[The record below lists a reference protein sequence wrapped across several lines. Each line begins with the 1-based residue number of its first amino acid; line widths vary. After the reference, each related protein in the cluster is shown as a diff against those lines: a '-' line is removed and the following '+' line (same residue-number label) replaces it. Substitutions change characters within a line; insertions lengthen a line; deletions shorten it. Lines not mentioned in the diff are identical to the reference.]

1 MKKLLLILVLLA
13 LAIVLAACN
22 RNGEGG
28 EDPTPAAD
36 PTPEAAAP
44 VEPEVEPPPEEEPA
58 DYALLS
64 PNNPIDI
71 SMLIV
76 TSEVAPAPGNRI
88 AALMEEQ
95 LGVTITYELV
105 VPEMQI
111 ERIAVLIAGG
121 GAGLPDIIATGET
134 EARLTEAGAKL
145 RLDPF
150 IDSGRFPNIANHVA
164 PYRTRLTWRGGGV
177 EDGLYTL
184 PNYNRFYG
192 DPPLMSPTHWGTG
205 FFIQKRVLEWHN
217 FPDLSNMTL
226 ERYFQL
232 IEEFLMENPYTPE
245 GLPHIGFT
253 FPAFPGRVWGMT
265 NPPMFLA
272 GFPNDGGVMVNPA
285 TGEARIYAGTE
296 YDRRYFHH
304 LNQMFLRN
312 SLIPSSAVLVDPEAT
327 TQSQDM
333 YFANIASGRVL
344 GMHDQRWGFG
354 NPHDSLVA
362 AGEFDRT
369 FVATM
374 PTFDG
379 RTPWYADRDVLNI
392 HQGFAISSMVSE
404 ERAEHLLTFIDTI
417 LSPEWQILLSWG
429 QEGIDYHVDANG
441 IFYRTPEQRLE
452 QDDTLWRQH
461 NRMMAFLDM
470 MPKLQGTLPCGN
482 AFGPDDQPGE
492 FMAGLSD
499 YDRWFLEQYGKST
512 WRDFANPP
520 PPNPPHYP
528 AWQIGVGTGTPA
540 QIANQEMEVAA
551 LMHLPRIIMAAEGQF
566 DAEWDDY
573 VDHIGRIDVPAF
585 EAAMTEG
592 LQERMRGLGYLD

>member
-1 MKKLLLILVLLA
+1 MKKLLLTLVLLLVA
-13 LAIVLAACN
+13 LAACG
-22 RNGEGG
+22 RNGNGDEQ
-28 EDPTPAAD
+28 PTPTPSPS
-36 PTPEAAAP
+36 PTPQAGEATPAP
-44 VEPEVEPPPEEEPA
+44 QPPVDLGVLGPH
-58 DYALLS
+58 
-64 PNNPIDI
+64 NPIEI
-71 SMLIV
+71 SMLIA

-88 AALMEEQ
+88 VALMQEL

-105 VPEMQI
+105 TPEMQTQ
-111 ERIAVLIAGG
+111 RISVLIAGG
-121 GAGLPDIIATGET
+121 GAGLPDILATGEV
-134 EARLTEAGAKL
+134 EARLTETGALL

-150 IDSGRFPNIANHVA
+150 IDSGRFPNIANHIA
-164 PYRTRLTWRGGGV
+164 PYRTRLSWRGGGV
-177 EDGLYTL
+177 PDGLYTL

-192 DPPLMSPTHWGTG
+192 EDPHMSPSHYGSG
-205 FFIQKRVLEWHN
+205 FFIQKRVLEWHG

-232 IEEFLMENPYTPE
+232 LEEFIMANPYTPE

-296 YDRRYFHH
+296 YDRMYFHH

-312 SLIPSSAVLVDPEAT
+312 GLMPSSAVLVDPEAT
-327 TQSQDM
+327 TQSMDM
-333 YFANIASGRVL
+333 YFANIANGRVL

-354 NPHDSLVA
+354 TPHDSLVA
-362 AGEFDRT
+362 AGQFDRT

-374 PTFDG
+374 PVFEG
-379 RTPWYADRDVLNI
+379 RTPWYADRDVLNV
-392 HQGFAISSMVSE
+392 HQGFAVSSMVSE
-404 ERAEHLLTFIDTI
+404 ERAEHLLAFIDAI

-452 QDDTLWRQH
+452 QDDTVWRQH
-461 NRMMAFLDM
+461 NRMMAFFDM

-482 AFGPDDQPGE
+482 AFGPGQQPGE
-492 FMAGLSD
+492 FLASLD
-499 YDRWFLEQYGKST
+499 EYDRWFLEQYNKGT
-512 WRDFANPP
+512 WRDFLNAP

-540 QIANQEMEVAA
+540 QIASADMEAAA
-551 LMHLPRIIMAAEGQF
+551 LQHLPAIIMAPDGQF
-566 DAEWDDY
+566 DARWADY
-573 VDHIGRIDVPAF
+573 VAHIGRIDIAAF

-592 LQERMRGLGYLD
+592 LQERMRGLGYLQ